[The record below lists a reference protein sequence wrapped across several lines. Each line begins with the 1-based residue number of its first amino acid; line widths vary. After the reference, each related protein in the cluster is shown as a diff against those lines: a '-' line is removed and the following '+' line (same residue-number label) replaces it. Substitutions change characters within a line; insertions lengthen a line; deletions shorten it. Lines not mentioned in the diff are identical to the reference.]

1 MNMKKTIYTVIATL
15 LFLISSCTLEQ
26 EVYNKINPG
35 MFPQNAEDVNA
46 LVNSSAYYVFSPW
59 GIFEV
64 AAGYVTTSEM
74 VTDYV
79 ENTWGWTTVYN
90 SYEANDWHI
99 DGDYRRVYDYS
110 QYLASMT
117 LTMERI
123 KNVDMDETLKA
134 RYMAELKCGRGFL
147 AFLMYDM
154 YGPIP
159 IADLETLQKPEAEI
173 VIPRLSEEAM
183 REYIVTNLKEAADI
197 LPYKYED
204 TDYGRFTKG
213 LANTLLLKFYMM
225 TKQWD
230 EAEKIGRELTKSEY
244 GYKLVDDYHSL
255 FSLSGE
261 KNSEVIF
268 SCVAEAGV
276 MEQKWFAH
284 VLTSDYPIPAGM
296 AVTAW
301 GGYKISWPAYES
313 FDPKDKRRER
323 IIGEY
328 TGTEGVHHTA
338 APLRFCPLRFC
349 PLQPRQFRT
358 PSVTVLS
365 TSVPSA
371 SHPASYVSVRFAP
384 LVEGVGDAVGNVL
397 QGACFRRF
405 RLFGAGGSICSP
417 PRASWRCARYGV
429 RLRTRRRNRR
439 RAS

>member
-159 IADLETLQKPEAEI
+159 IAI
-173 VIPRLSEEAM
+173 
-183 REYIVTNLKEAADI
+183 
-197 LPYKYED
+197 
-204 TDYGRFTKG
+204 
-213 LANTLLLKFYMM
+213 
-225 TKQWD
+225 W
-230 EAEKIGRELTKSEY
+230 
-244 GYKLVDDYHSL
+244 KL
-255 FSLSGE
+255 
-261 KNSEVIF
+261 
-268 SCVAEAGV
+268 C
-276 MEQKWFAH
+276 
-284 VLTSDYPIPAGM
+284 
-296 AVTAW
+296 
-301 GGYKISWPAYES
+301 
-313 FDPKDKRRER
+313 
-323 IIGEY
+323 
-328 TGTEGVHHTA
+328 
-338 APLRFCPLRFC
+338 
-349 PLQPRQFRT
+349 
-358 PSVTVLS
+358 
-365 TSVPSA
+365 
-371 SHPASYVSVRFAP
+371 
-384 LVEGVGDAVGNVL
+384 
-397 QGACFRRF
+397 
-405 RLFGAGGSICSP
+405 
-417 PRASWRCARYGV
+417 
-429 RLRTRRRNRR
+429 RNRKLR
-439 RAS
+439 L